1 MESKNIKNHG
11 LDVNNHLYNL
21 GDKFVIEISSV
32 MLKKDGTY
40 AYGIKKIKN
49 VAFTEK
55 ELEALPR
62 LESER
67 KRK

>member
-55 ELEALPR
+55 ELEALHR

-67 KRK
+67 KIK

>member
-1 MESKNIKNHG
+1 MEGKNIKNHG
-11 LDVNNHLYNL
+11 LDANNHLYNL
-21 GDKFVIEISSV
+21 DDKFVIEISSV

-49 VAFTEK
+49 VTFTEQ

-62 LESER
+62 LEREL